1 MEQLA
6 QTEGRQ
12 AELVA
17 ELQLAAEEQTR
28 RGQEASELAAIASQ
42 LEEQVAGQEAALA
55 ACQEKE
61 KLVEAQLDISDDRAR
76 KADLGL
82 AAVKKTLA
90 AIETPS
96 R

>member
-17 ELQLAAEEQTR
+17 ELQLAAEEQAR

-55 ACQEKE
+55 ACQETE